1 MLYLRVFNGRRF
13 RVRLKSIALLGLVL
27 LLAPVATAQ
36 TVVFVDSRN
45 TAGIQNGTSWNTAF
59 TTIQDGIEAARTAFG
74 GEVWV
79 AGGEYNEAR
88 PNAGA
93 LRLRSG
99 VNLYGG
105 FAGDESVRSQRDP
118 ETNVTIIEAGQASGG
133 APAAVA
139 VFGAN
144 DTIIDGFRITHAIG
158 QDGAGMTNIAV
169 SPTVV
174 NCVFTENVA
183 QRFGG
188 AVINVDGATP
198 RFERCIFAKNYAGN
212 AGGAMANTGAAASV
226 VDCEFLE
233 NSVGNVGGAIFN
245 VEGGDVFLTSTIFDG
260 NTALEGGGAIFN
272 EGADP
277 AITACSFFRNST
289 PKFGGAVF
297 NNNGASPLV
306 INSVFAWNTA
316 DDRGGAVTTLN
327 SVFTGINCTFA
338 YNSSGN
344 DGGVLFDNAS
354 SSTIFNS
361 IMWYNSDAPFF
372 SLDGTTD
379 IRFSNVGGGQD
390 GFGNVALEPQFNDP
404 EADDFSLKATS
415 PSIDRGTLDGAP
427 ETDLLGIARPTGN
440 GVDQGAYES
449 EVVLPAPD
457 DFACPI
463 VLRTGPPA
471 GPSPGN
477 MIVVATM
484 LMALIAARFAPSRA
498 ACLRHLGGDSAN

>member
-1 MLYLRVFNGRRF
+1 MRP
-13 RVRLKSIALLGLVL
+13 KSIALMGLVL
-27 LLAPVATAQ
+27 ILAPLATAQ

-45 TAGIQNGTSWNTAF
+45 TTGVQNGTSWGKAF
-59 TTIQDGIEAARTAFG
+59 STIQDGIEAARAAFG

-99 VNLYGG
+99 VNVYGG
-105 FAGDESVRSQRDP
+105 FVGDEAVRAQRDP
-118 ETNVTIIEAGQASGG
+118 DANVTIIDAGESNGG

-139 VFGAN
+139 VYGAN
-144 DTIIDGFRITHAIG
+144 DTILDGFRITHAIG

-188 AVINVDGATP
+188 AVLNVDGATP
-198 RFERCIFAKNYAGN
+198 RFERCVFARNYAGN

-226 VDCEFLE
+226 TDSAFRE

-245 VEGGDVFLTSTIFDG
+245 VEGGDVFLTTTVFDG

-277 AITACSFFRNST
+277 SIAGCSFFRNST
-289 PKFGGAVF
+289 PRFGGAIF

-306 INSVFAWNTA
+306 VNSVFAWNA
-316 DDRGGAVTTLN
+316 SDDRGGAVTTLN
-327 SVFTGINCTFA
+327 SSFTGINCTFA
-338 YNSSGN
+338 YNTSVN
-344 DGGVLFDNAS
+344 DGSVLFDNAANT
-354 SSTIFNS
+354 TIFNS

-372 SLDGTTD
+372 ALDGDPD

-390 GFGNVALEPQFNDP
+390 GFGNIALEPQFSDP
-404 EADDFSLKATS
+404 DADDFSLMATS
-415 PSIDRGTLDGAP
+415 PSIDRGTSDGAP
-427 ETDLLGIARPTGN
+427 DTDLLGVARPTGN
-440 GVDQGAYES
+440 GVDQGAFEA

-457 DFACPI
+457 GFACPI
-463 VLRTGPPA
+463 VLSTAPPA
-471 GPSPGN
+471 GPAPGN
-477 MIVVATM
+477 MVLLVM
-484 LMALIAARFAPSRA
+484 LLVGLLSARFAPRFAHRRA
-498 ACLRHLGGDSAN
+498 